1 LFARLRDGLAGI
13 ERVVLHG
20 SPHAG
25 PRRLCS
31 PRRHGSR
38 RRLPGSRERGV
49 NAPASHFYAIE
60 AVRWMG
66 LGDAGAV
73 RAGISLYTDG
83 AEVDRLL
90 TAVEEVAR

>member
-1 LFARLRDGLAGI
+1 
-13 ERVVLHG
+13 
-20 SPHAG
+20 
-25 PRRLCS
+25 
-31 PRRHGSR
+31 
-38 RRLPGSRERGV
+38 
-49 NAPASHFYAIE
+49 
-60 AVRWMG
+60 MG